1 MSDNSNQ
8 KNHLSAPVAIIGF
21 GTAGMNA
28 AIGLRDAGYKGKIDV
43 YSNIGNRPYSP
54 ILTSYYVAGEKTYE
68 ECFPW
73 LEEEIA
79 ELDLDIHGNSAVSHI
94 DVDAHT
100 IQTDDGEHHYSK
112 CVIATGSRP
121 LANGFPEDCG
131 YSPLML
137 RNMKDAEAMKTAFE
151 NEKCQKVLISGA
163 SMVALKTLEAALA
176 NGLETVLVG
185 MNDNLLDFN
194 ALPQV
199 AARFEDGLR
208 DRDVE
213 LVLGQTIKSV
223 EVVENENAYK
233 GRKLRVIFSHGK
245 IDEYDEICVAHG
257 MACNLDFL
265 DEGTVDMSPGIIV
278 DDYMRSSDPDVYA
291 AGDVSQAYE
300 LVSGK
305 KQIVGIWKNAVN
317 QGQLAGRSIA
327 KELAGET
334 LESSDRY
341 KGSIS
346 SNTIAVDGMLF
357 ISGGTI
363 DLRDGKTVNMIADEN
378 MTLMCIFDPSR
389 ANKDG
394 EKSLVGFNLACDTD
408 EAGIK
413 AYDIGVML
421 SMRIEKDCKR

>member
-1 MSDNSNQ
+1 MSDNANQ
-8 KNHLSAPVAIIGF
+8 TDHLSCSVAIIGF

-43 YSNIGNRPYSP
+43 FSNIGNLPYSP
-54 ILTSYYVAGEKTYE
+54 ILTSYYVAGEKSYE

-79 ELDLDIHGNSAVSHI
+79 ELDLDIHGDSAVNHI
-94 DVDAHT
+94 DTETHA
-100 IQTDDGEHHYSK
+100 IQTDDGEYRYSK

-121 LANGFPEDCG
+121 LANGFPKDCG
-131 YSPLML
+131 YAPLML
-137 RNMKDAEAMKTAFE
+137 RSMGDAETMKKAFAD
-151 NEKCQKVLISGA
+151 EKCQKVLISGA

-199 AARFEDGLR
+199 AVRFEDGLR
-208 DRDVE
+208 DRGVE
-213 LVLGQTIKSV
+213 LILGQTIATV
-223 EVVENENAYK
+223 EIVENEDAYK
-233 GRKLRVIFSHGK
+233 GRKLRVVFTHGK

-265 DEGTVDMSPGIIV
+265 DDGAVDMAPGIIV
-278 DDYMRSSDPDVYA
+278 DDFMRSSNPDVYA

-300 LVSGK
+300 LVSGQNK
-305 KQIVGIWKNAVN
+305 IVGIWKNAVN

-327 KELAGET
+327 KELAGKA
-334 LESSDRY
+334 LSSNDRY
-341 KGSIS
+341 EGSIS

-363 DLRDGKTVNMIADEN
+363 DLRNGKTVNMIADEN

-389 ANKDG
+389 KNEEG
-394 EKSLVGFNLACDTD
+394 EKCLVGFNLACDTD

-413 AYDIGVML
+413 AYDIGAML